1 MAQVIQIKR
10 STSTAAPSSLAA
22 GELAYSSN
30 SDFLYIGHPDG
41 TTGPITIAGLG
52 MFQQTAGADN
62 GSDVSYD
69 YNDLLDIVGATV
81 ANTSSAIASN
91 APIATYISKNGDD
104 ITLAID
110 HTVSGVTAGTYGST
124 TAIPSF
130 TVDSRG
136 HITNV
141 TTNNVATALTVD
153 AVDESSTVTTEDV
166 NLLSDDLRIVG
177 ATNQIQTSVA
187 KSGTDVTLTASFV
200 TDPIISGDLQIN
212 GNDIKDSGGSA
223 AITFDGSQNV
233 TVAGDLTVAGNDIK
247 SSGGTTAL
255 TLSGANVTVQGD
267 LTVEGTTTTVNSTV
281 VELGDNIILLN
292 REFDDDPTNSGTPSA
307 PTANAG
313 FEVNRDTFGNVK
325 VEWNET
331 ADFWQITERDVT
343 VSSTAASTIAAGASL
358 NDYYLLSKNNFTYHI
373 QTLDGGTF

>member
-30 SDFLYIGHPDG
+30 SNYLYIGHPDG
-41 TTGPITIAGLG
+41 TTGPITIGGTGL
-52 MFQQTAGADN
+52 FLQTAGADN
-62 GSDVSYD
+62 GTDVSFD
-69 YNDLLDIVGATV
+69 NNDLLDIVGATV
-81 ANTSSAIASN
+81 SNTSSAIASN
-91 APIATYISKNGDD
+91 APITTYVSKNGDD

-110 HTVSGVTAGTYGST
+110 HNISGVTPGTYGSSST
-124 TAIPSF
+124 IPSI

-136 HITNV
+136 HVTSI
-141 TTNNVATALTVD
+141 TTNNVATALTID
-153 AVDESSTVTTEDV
+153 AVDESSTATTADV
-166 NLLSDDLRIVG
+166 DLLTDDLQIHG
-177 ATNQIQTSVA
+177 AANQIQTSVA
-187 KSGTDVTLTASFV
+187 KVGTDVTVTASFV
-200 TDPIISGDLQIN
+200 TNPIISGDLQIN
-212 GNDIKDSGGSA
+212 GNDIKDSGGAA

-233 TVAGDLTVAGNDIK
+233 AIAGDLTVTGNDIK
-247 SSGGTTAL
+247 SSGGTTAI

-325 VEWNET
+325 MEWNET
-331 ADFWQITERDVT
+331 ADFWQVTEREVT
-343 VSSTAASTIAAGASL
+343 VSSTAASTIGGSAAF
-358 NDYYLLSKNNFTYHI
+358 NDYYVLTKNNFTYHVL
-373 QTLDGGTF
+373 TLDGGTF

>member
-10 STSTAAPSSLAA
+10 STSTAAPTSLAA

-30 SDFLYIGHPDG
+30 SNYLYIGHPDG
-41 TTGPITIAGLG
+41 TTGPITIAGTGL
-52 MFQQTAGADN
+52 FLQTSGADV
-62 GSDVSYD
+62 GTDVSFD
-69 YNDLLDIVGATV
+69 NDDLLDIVGATTT
-81 ANTSSAIASN
+81 NTSPAIASN
-91 APIATYISKNGDD
+91 APITTYVSKNGDN

-110 HTVSGVTAGTYGST
+110 HNISGVTAGTYGS
-124 TAIPSF
+124 ASSIPEIV
-130 TVDSRG
+130 VDSRG
-136 HITNV
+136 HITSV
-141 TTNNVATALTVD
+141 TNRNVATALTID
-153 AVDESSTVTTEDV
+153 AVDETPTATTADV
-166 NLLSDDLRIVG
+166 DLLTDDFQIHG

-187 KSGTDVTLTASFV
+187 KVGTDVTLTASFV

-212 GNDIKDSGGSA
+212 GNDIKDSGGA
-223 AITFDGSQNV
+223 PAITFDGSQNV
-233 TVAGDLTVAGNDIK
+233 AIAGDLTVTGNDIK

-325 VEWNET
+325 MEWNET
-331 ADFWQITERDVT
+331 ADFWQVTEREVT
-343 VSSTAASTIAAGASL
+343 VSSTAASTIGGSAAL
-358 NDYYLLSKNNFTYHI
+358 NDYYVLTKNNFTYHI